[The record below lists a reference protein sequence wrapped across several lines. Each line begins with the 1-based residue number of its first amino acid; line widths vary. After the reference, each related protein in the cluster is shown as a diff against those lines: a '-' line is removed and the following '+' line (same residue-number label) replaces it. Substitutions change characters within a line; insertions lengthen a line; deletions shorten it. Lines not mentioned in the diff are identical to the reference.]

1 MVKRFA
7 DSASVMRR
15 AVELATRGVGAVEP
29 NPPVGAVVV
38 DDELQLLGEGYHEQF
53 GGSHAE
59 VNAIGLCESGAA
71 GGTLYVT
78 LEPCAHQGKTP
89 PCTELVIESGIRR
102 VVVATR
108 DPVRH
113 GKDTGVDQLRAAG
126 IDVELGVLSREAETL
141 IAPFRCLMDEG
152 RPYVHAKWAM
162 TLDGRMG
169 TRMGD
174 SKWISSEESRSIV
187 HSLRG
192 RMDAVIVGI
201 GTVLAD
207 DPLLTARPAGP
218 RTATRVILD
227 RAARLPA
234 DSSLVQSVD
243 EAPILVV
250 VGEEA
255 PTDRTERLSGAGVEI
270 LRLPTETG
278 SGVPIDVLLRELGRR
293 QMTNVLVEGGGRVL
307 GSFFDAGLIDVCHV
321 FIAAML
327 TGGSGNPIPLR
338 GRGCEWMTEAGKLH
352 EVTVARPGGDI
363 YLRGELDR
371 PAASEQR
378 DDQVGQPVGDQQ
390 NDDT

>member
-1 MVKRFA
+1 MAKRFA

-15 AVELATRGVGAVEP
+15 AVELAARGVGSVEP

-38 DDELQLLGEGYHEQF
+38 DDELRLLGEGYHEQF
-53 GGSHAE
+53 GGPHAE
-59 VNAIGLCESGAA
+59 VNAIGGCETGAA

-78 LEPCAHQGKTP
+78 LEPCAHHGKTP
-89 PCTELVIESGIRR
+89 PCTELVIGSGIRR
-102 VVVATR
+102 VVIATR

-113 GKDTGVDQLRAAG
+113 GEDTGVDQLRAAG
-126 IDVELGVLSREAETL
+126 IDVELGVLSRESESL
-141 IAPFRCLMDEG
+141 IAPFRCLMNEG

-169 TRMGD
+169 TRTGD
-174 SKWISSEESRSIV
+174 SQWISSEESRSIV

-218 RTATRVILD
+218 RTATRIILD
-227 RAARLPA
+227 REARMPV
-234 DSSLVQSVD
+234 DSSLVKSVD

-250 VGEEA
+250 VGEDA
-255 PTDRTERLSGAGVEI
+255 PTDRTERLSGTGVEV
-270 LRLPTETG
+270 LRLPTVTG
-278 SGVPIDVLLRELGRR
+278 GGVPIDGLLQELGRR
-293 QMTNVLVEGGGRVL
+293 RMTNALVEGGGRVL

-321 FIAAML
+321 FIAATL
-327 TGGSGNPIPLR
+327 TGGSENPIPLR
-338 GRGCEWMTEAGKLH
+338 GHGCEWMTEAGKLQ
-352 EVTVARPGGDI
+352 EVAVSRPGGDV
-363 YLRGELDR
+363 YVRGVVDR

-378 DDQVGQPVGDQQ
+378 DDQVGEPVGDQQ
-390 NDDT
+390 DDDT